1 MILRKQ
7 NNASILLL
15 FSQFALSL
23 SPKQEEM
30 TIKEFFSFKH
40 NALLWGNLIAM
51 VVVAVLLVLAVLK
64 GLNLYTHHGEAVK
77 VPDVKGLS
85 VDDAV
90 MLMRRIGLE
99 TEVSDSNY
107 VKTMPAGCV
116 LDMVPVA
123 GQQVKLGRTVFLT
136 INTFSI
142 PLKEVP
148 DVADNSSLRQ
158 AEASLRA
165 EEFKL
170 DSVELVSGELDWVY
184 GVKYNGRLLR
194 PGEKVPIGATLQLL
208 VGCGGELPADS
219 DSVAIRPHQT
229 PIPTQ
234 QSEKEEEWF

>member
-1 MILRKQ
+1 M
-7 NNASILLL
+7 
-15 FSQFALSL
+15 
-23 SPKQEEM
+23 M

-51 VVVAVLLVLAVLK
+51 VVVAVVLVFAVLK
-64 GLNLYTHHGEAVK
+64 SLDLYTHHGEAVK

-85 VDDAV
+85 VDEAEQLMQRAGLVAV
-90 MLMRRIGLE
+90 
-99 TEVSDSNY
+99 VSDSNY

-116 LDMVPVA
+116 LDLVPVA
-123 GQQVKLGRTVFLT
+123 GQSVKLGRTVYLT

-184 GVKYNGRLLR
+184 GVKYQGRLLR
-194 PGEKVPIGATLQLL
+194 PGEKVPVGATLQLM
-208 VGCGGELPADS
+208 VGCGGELPSDS
-219 DSVAIRPHQT
+219 DSVTVQPVQT

-234 QSEKEEEWF
+234 QSEREDDWF

>member
-1 MILRKQ
+1 M
-7 NNASILLL
+7 
-15 FSQFALSL
+15 
-23 SPKQEEM
+23 M

-51 VVVAVLLVLAVLK
+51 VVVAVVLVFAVLK
-64 GLNLYTHHGEAVK
+64 GLDLYTHHGEAVK

-85 VDDAV
+85 VDEAEQLMQRAGLVAV
-90 MLMRRIGLE
+90 
-99 TEVSDSNY
+99 VSDSNY

-116 LDMVPVA
+116 LDLVPVA
-123 GQQVKLGRTVFLT
+123 GQSVKLGRTVYLT

-184 GVKYNGRLLR
+184 GVKYQGRLLR
-194 PGEKVPIGATLQLL
+194 PGEKVPVGATLQLM
-208 VGCGGELPADS
+208 VGCGGELPSDS
-219 DSVAIRPHQT
+219 DSVTVQPVQT

-234 QSEKEEEWF
+234 QSEREDDWF

>member
-1 MILRKQ
+1 M
-7 NNASILLL
+7 
-15 FSQFALSL
+15 
-23 SPKQEEM
+23 M

-51 VVVAVLLVLAVLK
+51 VVVAVVLVFAVLK
-64 GLNLYTHHGEAVK
+64 GLDLYTHHGEAVK

-85 VDDAV
+85 VGEAEQLMQRAGLVAV
-90 MLMRRIGLE
+90 
-99 TEVSDSNY
+99 VSDSNY

-116 LDMVPVA
+116 LDLVPVA
-123 GQQVKLGRTVFLT
+123 GQSVKLGRTVYLT

-184 GVKYNGRLLR
+184 GVKYQGRLLR
-194 PGEKVPIGATLQLL
+194 PGEKVPVGATLQLM
-208 VGCGGELPADS
+208 VGCGGELPSDS
-219 DSVAIRPHQT
+219 DSVTVQPVQT

-234 QSEKEEEWF
+234 QSEREDDWF